1 MYSFGG
7 EREVSNH
14 DSIKH
19 FVYHSNCHINIVLNK
34 NKKNFWK
41 LYLSTHMSNRLNK
54 KTEGFLDEVNGQYI
68 PLRESMV
75 TCLWPR
81 QASKSKDIGSGL
93 T

>member
-1 MYSFGG
+1 
-7 EREVSNH
+7 
-14 DSIKH
+14 
-19 FVYHSNCHINIVLNK
+19 
-34 NKKNFWK
+34 
-41 LYLSTHMSNRLNK
+41 MSNRLNK

>member
-34 NKKNFWK
+34 NKK
-41 LYLSTHMSNRLNK
+41 LL
-54 KTEGFLDEVNGQYI
+54 KTISEYTYVQ
-68 PLRESMV
+68 
-75 TCLWPR
+75 
-81 QASKSKDIGSGL
+81 
-93 T
+93 